1 MNQSASIVL
10 NAMIII
16 LCLFLSIVGLIG
28 GNYFETIVAAVLAIF
43 NVIAIVLR
51 MRDEKKAPKDQ
62 KKDKE

>member
-1 MNQSASIVL
+1 MNQSASIAL
-10 NAMIII
+10 NAMIIA

-28 GNYFETIVAAVLAIF
+28 GNYFETIVAAILAIF

-51 MRDEKKAPKDQ
+51 LRDEKKENKEN